1 MLEAAIV
8 GAGPYGLSL
17 AAHFKRQGIPFRIF
31 GRLMDSWLRHMP
43 KGMLLKSDGFAST
56 ISDPDNNFSL
66 KHFCAEQGIEYADLG
81 TPVRL
86 DTFSAF
92 GTAFRDRIVPELED
106 KLVTGVERTP
116 EGFSLTLDDGEAVS
130 TRRVV
135 LAVGITHFAYTPP
148 NLTQLPA
155 EFVTHSFAHHDLQ
168 PFRGRSVV
176 VLGGGSSAIDMAAL
190 LHENGAQVQLVA
202 RATELKFHSRQQT
215 DTPRSLWERL
225 RHPQSGIGPGLKSR
239 FFANSPLAFH
249 SLPEKLRL
257 KFVRTHLGPAGGWF
271 AKNKIVGQV
280 PLVLGYSV
288 ERAEMKGA
296 KVALQL
302 LGNDGSKREVFA
314 DHVIAAT
321 GYKVD
326 LDRLKFVSSELRS
339 SIKAVSGSP
348 VLSSKFESSIPGL
361 YFVGVAAADSFG
373 PVMRFAYGAP
383 FVARRLAQTVA
394 KALAQDSVSAAAGSV
409 AIVAK

>member
-1 MLEAAIV
+1 L
-8 GAGPYGLSL
+8 
-17 AAHFKRQGIPFRIF
+17 
-31 GRLMDSWLRHMP
+31 
-43 KGMLLKSDGFAST
+43 
-56 ISDPDNNFSL
+56 
-66 KHFCAEQGIEYADLG
+66 
-81 TPVRL
+81 
-86 DTFSAF
+86 
-92 GTAFRDRIVPELED
+92 
-106 KLVTGVERTP
+106 ERTP
-116 EGFSLTLDDGEAVS
+116 DGFSLRLEDGEVVS

-148 NLTQLPA
+148 NLTQLSA
-155 EFVTHSFAHHDLQ
+155 EFVTHSFAHRDLQ

-176 VLGGGSSAIDMAAL
+176 VLGGGSSAIDLAAL
-190 LHENGAQVQLVA
+190 LHESGAQVQLVA

-215 DTPRSLWERL
+215 DKPRSLWERL
-225 RHPQSGIGPGLKSR
+225 RRPQSGIGPGLKSR

-249 SLPEKLRL
+249 YLPEKLRL

-271 AKNKIVGQV
+271 AKDKIVGRV

-288 ERAEMKGA
+288 ERAEMKGT

-302 LGNDGSKREVFA
+302 LGNDGSKREVCA

-339 SIKAVSGSP
+339 SIKAISGSP
-348 VLSSKFESSIPGL
+348 VLSSTFESSIPGL

-383 FVARRLAQTVA
+383 FMARRLAQTVA
-394 KALAQDSVSAAAGSV
+394 KALAQDPVRAAASGV